1 MVFKWILLLI
11 HFTLVTSNVW
21 YISPS
26 GNNANSGSSPSAPF
40 ADLVTALAQAR
51 SGDTI
56 YCAAGSYSGT
66 SNTGLEIAI
75 ANLTIIGQSGSSS
88 TIFLGQNT
96 LSTVF
101 SLADPISFQ
110 VSKLS
115 VKFQAKKLI

>member
-26 GNNANSGSSPSAPF
+26 GNNANSGSSPSSPF

-51 SGDTI
+51 RDTI